1 MNTHI
6 AGPYCPVTS
15 YLRGKL
21 TSEWIPAEETDITV
35 TFAREIAKLRSVQ
48 PYYESAYDE
57 VDRDHH
63 MMFADGF
70 KR

>member
-1 MNTHI
+1 MNAQI
-6 AGPYCPVTS
+6 AGPYCPIS
-15 YLRGKL
+15 SHLRDL
-21 TSEWIPAEETDITV
+21 SIPWIPADETNV
-35 TFAREIAKLRSVQ
+35 AKTFAREMAKLRS